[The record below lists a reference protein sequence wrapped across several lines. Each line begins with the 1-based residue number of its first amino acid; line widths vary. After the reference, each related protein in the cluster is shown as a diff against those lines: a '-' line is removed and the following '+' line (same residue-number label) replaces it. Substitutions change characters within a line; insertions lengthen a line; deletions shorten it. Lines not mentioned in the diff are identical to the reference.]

1 MRHPVAAPSPAPPS
15 CGATMPVSHALWCVA
30 GDVLGRTVVAAA
42 RAIGLFLLAV
52 SVFILIRKWYWLH
65 RLSVELAHVSPA
77 QRRLLGLPASIKRP
91 SSTAS
96 GSAGNGRRGDE
107 DIDGA
112 GDGAIATPSADDGV
126 VNPHAVTNTGSLVGK
141 RPWSGIG
148 SRSHAELRLRGKQRS
163 TGSGA
168 GTPNSRGA
176 SATNSPQR

>member
-1 MRHPVAAPSPAPPS
+1 
-15 CGATMPVSHALWCVA
+15 MPVSHALWCVA

-42 RAIGLFLLAV
+42 RAIGVFLLAV

-96 GSAGNGRRGDE
+96 GSAGNGRRGDG